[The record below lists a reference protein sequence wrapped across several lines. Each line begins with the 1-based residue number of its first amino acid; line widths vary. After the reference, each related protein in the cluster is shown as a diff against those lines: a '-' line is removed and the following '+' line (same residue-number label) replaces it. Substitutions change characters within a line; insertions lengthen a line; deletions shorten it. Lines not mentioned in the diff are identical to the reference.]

1 MSIIDELITDG
12 MHVLCVCACVCVC
25 GGGSEVV
32 RWKVEV
38 TRRTGG
44 RSLLRGGLS
53 VQKPKQRKQ
62 TSPTDMHK
70 KHVFPVLALFPSFVF
85 ECHIEVSFGGKSPT
99 IGMDGAIED
108 VPPSTTNDDQP

>member
-1 MSIIDELITDG
+1 LYIIATVDAGI
-12 MHVLCVCACVCVC
+12 
-25 GGGSEVV
+25 
-32 RWKVEV
+32 
-38 TRRTGG
+38 
-44 RSLLRGGLS
+44 RGGLS

>member
-1 MSIIDELITDG
+1 
-12 MHVLCVCACVCVC
+12 
-25 GGGSEVV
+25 
-32 RWKVEV
+32 
-38 TRRTGG
+38 
-44 RSLLRGGLS
+44 
-53 VQKPKQRKQ
+53 
-62 TSPTDMHK
+62 MHK